1 MFKLPKIV
9 RTFIDEAPDIAL
21 ILFFAALTSL
31 AVRVLFK
38 KVKDLIIARMNK
50 RGDSNAFDT
59 ERNVKTIES
68 VLERTVRLFIWASAI
83 LACLNKLHIDIS
95 PILTGAGVVG
105 LAVGF
110 GSQAL
115 IKDVISGLF
124 LLIEN
129 QIRIN
134 DSVMINNVAGGV
146 EEVNLRTT
154 VIRAENGAIHIF
166 PNGSITS
173 IANYSR
179 QFAFYVLEYVV
190 SSTADPKKA
199 FELLTQIVDEMREE
213 PDYKHILLAPVEIHG
228 VDKIRENGIALRG
241 RIKTIPGKNFT
252 VGREINRRVLTRFP
266 EAGIQLANSDV
277 NVRISG
283 GELAGAAEAALTK
296 ENIKAILREVQREDA
311 ALEAKVDPAE

>member
-1 MFKLPKIV
+1 MFKVPKIV
-9 RTFIDEAPDIAL
+9 HAFIEEAPDIAL
-21 ILFFAALTSL
+21 ILLVAGLASL
-31 AVRVLFK
+31 LVRVLFK
-38 KVKDLIIARMNK
+38 KVKDLIIERMNK

-83 LACLNKLHIDIS
+83 LACLNKLRIDIS

-134 DSVMINNVAGGV
+134 DSVMINTVAGSV

-173 IANYSR
+173 IANFSR
-179 QFAFYVLEYVV
+179 QFSFYVLEYTVA
-190 SSTADPKKA
+190 SNADPRQA
-199 FELLTQIVDEMREE
+199 FDLLTKIVDEMREE
-213 PDYKHILLAPVEIHG
+213 VEYKNVLLAPVEIHG
-228 VDKIRENGIALRG
+228 VDKIRENGVGLRA
-241 RIKTIPGKNFT
+241 RIKTIPGKNFA
-252 VGREINRRVLTRFP
+252 VGREINRRVLERFP
-266 EAGIQLANSDV
+266 AAGIPLANGDV

-283 GELAGAAEAALTK
+283 GELAGAAEAALTR
-296 ENIKAILREVQREDA
+296 ENIKAMIREVQREDA
-311 ALEAKVDPAE
+311 AIEAKADPTE